1 MTVISQRAV
10 MLPGSENVLDDFFAR
25 IGRPRRPDEPAPDP
39 FPLRLMST
47 TSSEAP
53 SSRRSHLKTR
63 SQAGRISRH
72 DGRIILPVN
81 ISP

>member
-39 FPLRLMST
+39 FPRPADVDDIERST
-47 TSSEAP
+47 VFTPIAP
-53 SSRRSHLKTR
+53 
-63 SQAGRISRH
+63 
-72 DGRIILPVN
+72 
-81 ISP
+81 